1 MNGLCGERFIRRTE
15 AGEQIAVLV
24 LFALVVH
31 GYALAPTCDDGKLED
46 GGEGWGLESAST
58 QCGGGE
64 EAVFILS
71 GALRFAASQSGP
83 INTRMKVLIGGSAG
97 ASGTRDPCERSGCA
111 VVMQ

>member
-24 LFALVVH
+24 LFALVIH
-31 GYALAPTCDDGKLED
+31 GYALAPACDNGKLE
-46 GGEGWGLESAST
+46 GGGGESAST
-58 QCGGGE
+58 RCGGGE

-71 GALRFAASQSGP
+71 CALRFAASQSGP

-97 ASGTRDPCERSGCA
+97 ASWTRDPCERSGCA